1 MDRGGAAHYGSPAG
15 SRATGRTADGPEP
28 GRTLCHVEGHA
39 ICPHHGA
46 CGGASRGEPLVDRMQ
61 FDQLKRREF
70 ITLLG
75 GAAAWPLAARAQQPA
90 MPVIGFLQRSAP
102 IRTDFADFRDGLKA
116 LGYEERRNIR
126 IEQRYARLDLDRL
139 RSY

>member
-61 FDQLKRREF
+61 FDQLKRRQF

-75 GAAAWPLAARAQQPA
+75 GAAGWPLAARPQQPG
-90 MPVIGFLQRSAP
+90 MPVIGFLPQGAP
-102 IRTDFADFRDGLKA
+102 ETNKDFIAAFRQGLRQG
-116 LGYEERRNIR
+116 GYLEGQNVTLEFRWA
-126 IEQRYARLDLDRL
+126 EARY
-139 RSY
+139 